1 MGSAEGLSPFAG
13 SLRVSLRYNFFPF
26 IPRKGARGMFERV
39 FQRPAR
45 EMSRWFPVVALAV
58 LTMAVAC
65 SRAPAPRLLVSAN
78 GLEIGAFES
87 KTLDISGE
95 GAGQMV
101 ISNADIALDHI
112 SVEVRD
118 TVGRTRIEVP
128 RLLGEPV
135 QNSPA
140 SIGDVFQYVEVALE
154 GIEDA
159 EIRSV
164 TLSFAV
170 PNRWLDANG
179 HEPDAITLARL
190 SDGWIPLTTWVNGQ
204 SRSHTRFRA
213 VSSGLSLFAIVASRS
228 PAASG
233 PSLPRGFRPLQ
244 TTRVLTATPAQ
255 GVPSPPTHTTRPIVP
270 VAVPTVLPS
279 PIAEAEATVGPIS
292 AWIPASPPNPTPDSP
307 APVATVAVTVRLTP
321 SVTPV
326 PTPEA
331 TATATPEA
339 SATATPSPTA
349 TSDASLEPTGTA
361 SPTPSPPPPAA
372 TPDPTPTP
380 STIPTQYD
388 DRFGVVLHSRAQSD
402 NAYFL
407 DQLGV
412 RWYLDLESDMSQVPP
427 GASKVAYLRVPVDA
441 TEWGSEAY
449 DGVNEMS
456 DDELAALG
464 VLTAKELEQMAAA
477 SPGTSWY
484 TFGEPN
490 KYGFITGARFAPMFH
505 HLSSHIRAGDPTAK
519 IVSPSLLNWDWTCY
533 QLCYYEPGKNW
544 IAGFISAYESRY
556 GAKPDVDAWAI
567 DTYPIDWVRTPN
579 AGVPHAQIVIDQITG
594 LRDYLAT
601 IPEYATT
608 PIWITEIS
616 LHVGYDGWAQDPPG
630 SGNFVPVGDYHWDG
644 LSDYIIRVLDW
655 LEANSSSK
663 SIERWFF
670 YKTWRDVA
678 NASTDGYMGI
688 SFLDGPDVGAALNC
702 LGETYRHRALG
713 LDPVRCD
720 ATGATVPAG

>member
-1 MGSAEGLSPFAG
+1 
-13 SLRVSLRYNFFPF
+13 
-26 IPRKGARGMFERV
+26 
-39 FQRPAR
+39 
-45 EMSRWFPVVALAV
+45 
-58 LTMAVAC
+58 
-65 SRAPAPRLLVSAN
+65 
-78 GLEIGAFES
+78 
-87 KTLDISGE
+87 
-95 GAGQMV
+95 MV

-118 TVGRTRIEVP
+118 TVGRTRIEVA

-279 PIAEAEATVGPIS
+279 PIAEAEATV
-292 AWIPASPPNPTPDSP
+292 
-307 APVATVAVTVRLTP
+307 
-321 SVTPV
+321 
-326 PTPEA
+326 
-331 TATATPEA
+331 
-339 SATATPSPTA
+339 
-349 TSDASLEPTGTA
+349 
-361 SPTPSPPPPAA
+361 
-372 TPDPTPTP
+372 
-380 STIPTQYD
+380 
-388 DRFGVVLHSRAQSD
+388 
-402 NAYFL
+402 
-407 DQLGV
+407 
-412 RWYLDLESDMSQVPP
+412 
-427 GASKVAYLRVPVDA
+427 
-441 TEWGSEAY
+441 
-449 DGVNEMS
+449 
-456 DDELAALG
+456 
-464 VLTAKELEQMAAA
+464 
-477 SPGTSWY
+477 
-484 TFGEPN
+484 
-490 KYGFITGARFAPMFH
+490 
-505 HLSSHIRAGDPTAK
+505 
-519 IVSPSLLNWDWTCY
+519 
-533 QLCYYEPGKNW
+533 
-544 IAGFISAYESRY
+544 
-556 GAKPDVDAWAI
+556 
-567 DTYPIDWVRTPN
+567 
-579 AGVPHAQIVIDQITG
+579 
-594 LRDYLAT
+594 
-601 IPEYATT
+601 
-608 PIWITEIS
+608 
-616 LHVGYDGWAQDPPG
+616 
-630 SGNFVPVGDYHWDG
+630 
-644 LSDYIIRVLDW
+644 
-655 LEANSSSK
+655 K